1 MLRFL
6 QESESGQGFLDQVQE
21 ALSPDL
27 FTSWEFWAIAS
38 AVLLVGE
45 VITASFLLGA
55 FLPGTIL
62 AAVLASFGW
71 SMEFQLGGFTL
82 GTLVGLGL
90 LRPLFLRRLAAQAEE
105 SNVSALIGL
114 NGRVVEAIP
123 AGDVGRVKVQNEE
136 WRARA
141 DQPIDAGQPVTVRG
155 VSGNTLEVVSA

>member
-6 QESESGQGFLDQVQE
+6 QESESGQGFLEQVQE

-62 AAVLASFGW
+62 AALFAAFGW
-71 SMEFQLGGFTL
+71 SMEFQLAGFVV

-90 LRPLFLRRLAAQAEE
+90 LRPLFLRRLSVDAQP
-105 SNVSALIGL
+105 SNVDALIGRQ
-114 NGRVVEAIP
+114 GRVVEAIAP
-123 AGDVGRVKVQNEE
+123 GEIGRVKVQNEE

-141 DQPIDAGQPVTVRG
+141 DQPMEAGQPVTVQA